1 MEIKIV
7 KQVMSANDTVAKE
20 VAGLLA
26 KQGVLCV
33 NLMGSPGSGKTTLLE
48 KTIEVLLP
56 EYQIGVIEGDIA
68 TTLDAEKLSKFPI
81 KVTQVNTLR
90 FGGECHLEASWI
102 KDALA
107 DMDLENLDFLFIEN
121 IGNLVCPAE
130 FKTGA
135 HVNVLVLSVPEG
147 EDKPLKYPLAFQV
160 SDLSL
165 LSKTDLIDVLGYDAE
180 AAVSNM
186 KKVNK
191 KIEVVEISSKE
202 GSGIATWKKWLEDR
216 RKNLSS

>member
-7 KQVMSANDTVAKE
+7 KEVLSANDAVAKE
-20 VAGLLA
+20 VTAFLT
-26 KQGVLCV
+26 KQGIYCI

-48 KTIEVLLP
+48 KTIEKLLP
-56 EYQIGVIEGDIA
+56 DYRIGVIEGDIA
-68 TTLDAEKLSKFPI
+68 TTLDAEKLSRFPI

-102 KDALA
+102 KDAVGDMGA
-107 DMDLENLDFLFIEN
+107 DALDVIFIEN

-160 SDLSL
+160 SDLAL
-165 LSKTDLIDVLGYDAE
+165 LSKVDLTEILGYDTG
-180 AAVSNM
+180 
-186 KKVNK
+186 KVEENIQK
-191 KIEVVEISSKE
+191 VHADMDMLQVSSKE
-202 GSGIATWKKWLEDR
+202 GSGIDEWVRWLKARMEALPR
-216 RKNLSS
+216 